1 MTRHNYYK
9 LRDGETVIGGT
20 DDAATVFDVGG
31 FLLTSQRVIHIKRP
45 DLKNQAGLRSVDLE
59 KVDEIEFLNV
69 KIWLYLI
76 FSLAIFGLLLFVSE
90 NSPSTNDNIPEII
103 LLCGSVGYFMQYLA
117 TKKREIRIFT
127 SDGLMILDA
136 KDMSDE
142 SIQDLIEEIDLARSR
157 RIEELAMIDQ
167 VAHDRTML
175 L

>member
-1 MTRHNYYK
+1 MTRRNYYK

-20 DDAATVFDVGG
+20 DDAATVFDMGG
-31 FLLTSQRVIHIKRP
+31 FLLTSQRAIHIKRP

-59 KVDEIEFLNV
+59 KIDEIEFFNV

-76 FSLAIFGLLLFVSE
+76 FSLAIFGLLLFVRDIGRSK
-90 NSPSTNDNIPEII
+90 DGIPEII
-103 LLCGSVGYFMQYLA
+103 LICGSVGYFLQYLK

-127 SDGLMILDA
+127 SDGVMVLDA
-136 KDMSDE
+136 KEMSDE
-142 SIQDLIEEIDLARSR
+142 SIQDMIEEIDLARSR